1 MSFDKTMN
9 NINTFKEFLK
19 KCSELYKNMPAIYK
33 NYNDYDDF
41 FNLYCKVK
49 YLATY
54 LINHG
59 YSDKKI
65 AVMGKN
71 SYNWLLTYFAVV
83 SFVGIIIPIDKEL
96 TLTEVNNVY
105 NKSNFDIIF
114 YSNDVY
120 EKIHIIDS
128 ELVKKINMD
137 AVNFDLILEKG
148 KKMYEK
154 NNYVDKVVR
163 DSNKVSILAFT
174 SGTSFKSKVVK
185 LSQYNIIRDAYNLNF
200 KFDLSKNDKFFSIL
214 PLHHTYELTCS
225 IITPLM
231 KGASI
236 CFCSSLKSIKSDL
249 NKYKPTAINVVPRIL
264 YFIKISIDNEIKK
277 TNKEK
282 TINNLIKFTNLLLK
296 FNINIKKIIFIKIH
310 KMFGGKIRI
319 IPCGAASLD
328 KDIFKYFNNFG
339 FRIYQGYGLT
349 ETSPIIT
356 VMGISDKT
364 NYSVGKPLKETDV
377 MIINK
382 DKKGIGEIIVR
393 GPQVMIGYY
402 NEEQNIDLFK
412 DGYFH
417 TGDLGYFDKFG
428 YLYIVGRSKNVIIA
442 SNGENIYPEEI
453 EEKIMLYDFV
463 KEVLVIPKYKNN
475 NLYLVA
481 HIVLKKEYNFV
492 SNIYETIDNMI
503 CDINNELPL
512 YKHISQYVIREKD
525 FEKTSTMKIKRYNL
539 F

>member
-174 SGTSFKSKVVK
+174 SGTS
-185 LSQYNIIRDAYNLNF
+185 
-200 KFDLSKNDKFFSIL
+200 
-214 PLHHTYELTCS
+214 
-225 IITPLM
+225 
-231 KGASI
+231 
-236 CFCSSLKSIKSDL
+236 
-249 NKYKPTAINVVPRIL
+249 
-264 YFIKISIDNEIKK
+264 
-277 TNKEK
+277 
-282 TINNLIKFTNLLLK
+282 
-296 FNINIKKIIFIKIH
+296 
-310 KMFGGKIRI
+310 
-319 IPCGAASLD
+319 
-328 KDIFKYFNNFG
+328 
-339 FRIYQGYGLT
+339 
-349 ETSPIIT
+349 
-356 VMGISDKT
+356 
-364 NYSVGKPLKETDV
+364 
-377 MIINK
+377 
-382 DKKGIGEIIVR
+382 
-393 GPQVMIGYY
+393 
-402 NEEQNIDLFK
+402 
-412 DGYFH
+412 
-417 TGDLGYFDKFG
+417 
-428 YLYIVGRSKNVIIA
+428 
-442 SNGENIYPEEI
+442 
-453 EEKIMLYDFV
+453 
-463 KEVLVIPKYKNN
+463 
-475 NLYLVA
+475 
-481 HIVLKKEYNFV
+481 
-492 SNIYETIDNMI
+492 
-503 CDINNELPL
+503 
-512 YKHISQYVIREKD
+512 
-525 FEKTSTMKIKRYNL
+525 
-539 F
+539 